1 MVSICRFRSATRA
14 RDRGL
19 HRGVILAAPPRRHS
33 REPEPA
39 RLSVLTPSPYR
50 RVLDGK
56 PDLSEQH
63 DNPATTGLPM
73 TVRVSPRGAARH
85 DVRIKVNVTHGNRM
99 TIANTA
105 IVAVGPVPR
114 VCHRPALAD
123 RCAARLCLGDAK
135 RECFGGI
142 LAGPGRHRSA
152 RAATAASLSNQR
164 FAGQQRST
172 ASGEHF
178 FLVKESLSD
187 GSADFLTVPGLVKS
201 GLVG

>member
-33 REPEPA
+33 REPERA

-50 RVLDGK
+50 R
-56 PDLSEQH
+56 
-63 DNPATTGLPM
+63 
-73 TVRVSPRGAARH
+73 
-85 DVRIKVNVTHGNRM
+85 
-99 TIANTA
+99 
-105 IVAVGPVPR
+105 
-114 VCHRPALAD
+114 
-123 RCAARLCLGDAK
+123 
-135 RECFGGI
+135 GI

-164 FAGQQRST
+164 FAGQQRSK